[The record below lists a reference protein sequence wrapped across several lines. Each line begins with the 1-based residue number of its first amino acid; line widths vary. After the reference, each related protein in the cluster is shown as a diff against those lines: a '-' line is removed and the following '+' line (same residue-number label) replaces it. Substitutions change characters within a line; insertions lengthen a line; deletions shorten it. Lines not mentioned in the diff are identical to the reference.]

1 MKVTQMNNPN
11 KQFKALLHSQAPVI
25 VPSAYDTLTSLLV
38 QKAGFPAVHIGSYSV
53 ASAMGMPDVGLIDMT
68 ELAMHAGWAASRL
81 CIPVIADAEDGFYS
95 AANIW
100 RTVEVFERA
109 GVAAIHFDDQV
120 AGKFSDAPKRL
131 APIEEMQQKIRAA
144 LEARKDPDF
153 TIIARTDVAWA
164 TGNVADV
171 ITRINAFEDAGAEV
185 VMPVGLSLED
195 LAIVRRNVNCKL
207 VIVSHPPAT
216 VASEHAAG
224 ADIVIYH
231 SLCLF
236 AGASAVSKT
245 LQEFKKIVDAGAGIE
260 AVDAQAELHSVLGY
274 EEYRLRE
281 IVRRHD

>member
-81 CIPVIADAEDGFYS
+81 GIPVIADAEDGFYS

-144 LEARKDPDF
+144 LEARKDPNF

-164 TGNVADV
+164 TGNITDV